1 MSDKKTKYK
10 EVAYYPGC
18 ALEGSGHAYN
28 RSTKALGKKL
38 GLKLKE
44 VDNWNC
50 CGAMDATMLLPL
62 PQSTALRPVN
72 GSTTVTLLS
81 VTSPLLVTVSV

>member
-1 MSDKKTKYK
+1 MSDKKSADKKSKYQ

-38 GLKLKE
+38 ASRCE
-44 VDNWNC
+44 EEH
-50 CGAMDATMLLPL
+50 
-62 PQSTALRPVN
+62 
-72 GSTTVTLLS
+72 
-81 VTSPLLVTVSV
+81 

>member
-1 MSDKKTKYK
+1 MSDKKTKYQ

-28 RSTKALGKKL
+28 TSTKALGKKL

-50 CGAMDATMLLPL
+50 CGAMEVKTSIPSSR
-62 PQSTALRPVN
+62 PTFPRGSCPLRP
-72 GSTTVTLLS
+72 TRWAWTR
-81 VTSPLLVTVSV
+81 